1 MTALQGT
8 RAARAIGAQPPQ
20 EFDMPDPTLDT
31 RPAAR
36 LQPLARRAT
45 APHAT
50 ARPSMGASIPVAS
63 AASVAIAAAAGWAA
77 RGPATAG
84 TPAAQPA
91 PAPAA
96 TPVPLDLQPP
106 LIAVASDGRVTLRV
120 EQQPLDWV
128 LEQIA
133 VQSGRPEL
141 AGFPVPARPAPAAAV
156 PAAHPAGHSAHP
168 APPRAD
174 PGSLLFAVEHGADDA
189 RAEALLQAQAAGLR
203 LPEPL
208 LRSLLETAASDRVR
222 LAALDNWLALHS
234 GDARS
239 ERAALEAALLVP
251 SAAVQQ
257 EARQRLDDLDEIERM
272 DAEAA
277 RGRSP

>member
-1 MTALQGT
+1 MRTGIVVAW
-8 RAARAIGAQPPQ
+8 AA
-20 EFDMPDPTLDT
+20 TL
-31 RPAAR
+31 
-36 LQPLARRAT
+36 
-45 APHAT
+45 
-50 ARPSMGASIPVAS
+50 
-63 AASVAIAAAAGWAA
+63 AIAAAAGWAA
-77 RGPATAG
+77 RGPAPASTTAAL
-84 TPAAQPA
+84 PAPMPA
-91 PAPAA
+91 PAKVA
-96 TPVPLDLQPP
+96 LDLQPP

-133 VQSGRPEL
+133 MQSGRPEL
-141 AGFPVPARPAPAAAV
+141 AGFAVAARPAPASTV
-156 PAAHPAGHSAHP
+156 PAAQPDGHGMAANGVPADT
-168 APPRAD
+168 APTRAD
-174 PGSLLFAVEHGADDA
+174 PGSLLFTIEHGADDT
-189 RAEALLQAQAAGLR
+189 RAEALLQAQAGGMR

-208 LRSLLETAASDRVR
+208 LRSLLETAASERVR

-234 GDARS
+234 GDART
-239 ERAALEAALLVP
+239 ERAALEVALRVQ